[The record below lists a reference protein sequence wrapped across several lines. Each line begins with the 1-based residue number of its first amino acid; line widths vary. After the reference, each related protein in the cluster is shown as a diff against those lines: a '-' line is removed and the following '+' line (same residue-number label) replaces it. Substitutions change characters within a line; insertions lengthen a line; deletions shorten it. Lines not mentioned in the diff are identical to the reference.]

1 MLYFASSLLL
11 PYLMLQHNSDR
22 MDYSHHTK
30 LIACH
35 YRLQGYS
42 YHQRERNYP
51 STNTYIAIN
60 KTRARNR
67 ESNKVVQELDQ

>member
-22 MDYSHHTK
+22 MDYSQTK
-30 LIACH
+30 LIACN

-42 YHQRERNYP
+42 YHQRERN
-51 STNTYIAIN
+51 STQLILILLL
-60 KTRARNR
+60 TRLEPGTENQTKLYK
-67 ESNKVVQELDQ
+67 N